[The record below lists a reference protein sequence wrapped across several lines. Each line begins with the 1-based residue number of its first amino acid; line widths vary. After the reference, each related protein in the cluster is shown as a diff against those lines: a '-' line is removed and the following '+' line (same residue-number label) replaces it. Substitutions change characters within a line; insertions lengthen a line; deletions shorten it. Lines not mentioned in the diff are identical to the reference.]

1 MSATLNQD
9 NAVQWWNPFRITI
22 LDRYLLTQ
30 LLLPFLFGV
39 GAFSSIG
46 ISVGALFDL
55 IRKMTT
61 LNLPLDIAAQVFF
74 LQMPLYISYALP
86 MSTLLATL
94 MMYSRLSTDSEL
106 IALRSAGI
114 SSYRLIV
121 PAVVLSL
128 LVTSA
133 SFAFNE
139 AIVPAATYQ
148 ATTTLEKALKED
160 TKKFQE
166 KDILSSEYAEVK
178 VPNVEAGA
186 KAGETKTDRILSR
199 IFYASEFNGE
209 SLSGLTVLDFSQAG
223 LTQIIAAKSAQWQP
237 AKGRWLFSDGTIYVV
252 SPDGSY
258 RNIFKFSQQE
268 IQLPRT
274 PLDLANRKQDW
285 MEMNIAEL
293 REALQLSTNS
303 GDEKQAY
310 KLRLRIQQKLAIP
323 FICLVFGVIGS
334 TLGMRPQRSG
344 KGTSF
349 AISIL
354 IIFGYY
360 LVSFVC
366 DSLGLL
372 EILSPYVAAWLP
384 MLSGL
389 SLGGFLLTRAAR

>member
-1 MSATLNQD
+1 MSITLKQKPD
-9 NAVQWWNPFRITI
+9 IVFWNPFQFSV
-22 LDRYLLTQ
+22 LDGYLLKQ

-46 ISVGALFDL
+46 VSVGALFDL
-55 IRKMTT
+55 IRKVTT
-61 LNLPLDIAAQVFF
+61 VNLPMEIAAQVFF

-114 SSYRLIV
+114 SSYRLAV
-121 PAVVLSL
+121 PAVMLSL
-128 LVTSA
+128 MITGA

-139 AIVPAATYQ
+139 AIVPAANYR
-148 ATTTLEKALKED
+148 ATTTLETALKED

-166 KDILSSEYAEVK
+166 KDILSQEYTEIK
-178 VPNVEAGA
+178 
-186 KAGETKTDRILSR
+186 KADGKSDRVLSR

-209 SLSGLTVLDFSQAG
+209 NLSGLTVLDFSQG
-223 LTQIIAAKSAQWQP
+223 NLTQIISAKAAKWEVS
-237 AKGRWLFSDGTIYVV
+237 KGRWQFSDGTIYVV
-252 SPDGSY
+252 APDGSY
-258 RNIFKFSQQE
+258 RNIFKFDQQE

-285 MEMNIAEL
+285 MEMNIPEL
-293 REALQLSTNS
+293 RDALVLANNNGNEKEAH
-303 GDEKQAY
+303 KI
-310 KLRLRIQQKLAIP
+310 RLRIQQKLAIP
-323 FICLVFGVIGS
+323 FVCVVFGLIGS

-349 AISIL
+349 AISVL
-354 IIFGYY
+354 IIFAYY
-360 LVSFVC
+360 LISFVC

-384 MLSGL
+384 TAIGL
-389 SLGGFLLTRAAR
+389 GFGGFLLNRAAR

>member
-1 MSATLNQD
+1 MIS
-9 NAVQWWNPFRITI
+9 V
-22 LDRYLLTQ
+22 LDRYLLKQ
-30 LLLPFLFGV
+30 LTLPFLFGV
-39 GAFSSIG
+39 AAFSSIG

-55 IRKMTT
+55 IRKITT
-61 LNLPLDIAAQVFF
+61 LNLPFDIAFQVFF

-106 IALRSAGI
+106 IAMRSAGI
-114 SSYRLIV
+114 SLYRLIL
-121 PAVVLSL
+121 PAVFLSL
-128 LVTSA
+128 MITGA

-139 AIVPAATYQ
+139 AIVPAATYR
-148 ATTTLEKALKED
+148 ATTTLEVALKED

-166 KDILSSEYAEVK
+166 ENILSSEYTEVK
-178 VPNVEAGA
+178 GPDG
-186 KAGETKTDRILSR
+186 KSKRILSR
-199 IFYASEFNGE
+199 IFYASQFNGDA
-209 SLSGLTVLDFSQAG
+209 LSGLTVLDFSQQG
-223 LTQIIAAKSAQWQP
+223 LTQIIAAESAKWEV
-237 AKGRWLFSDGTIYVV
+237 AKGRWKFANGTIYVV

-258 RNIFKFSQQE
+258 RNIFKFAEQE

-293 REALQLSTNS
+293 QQALNLANSS

-310 KLRLRIQQKLAIP
+310 KMRLRIQQKLAIP

-349 AISIL
+349 AISIA

-360 LVSFVC
+360 LLAFVC

-372 EILSPYVAAWLP
+372 TVLTPMLAAWIPTLV
-384 MLSGL
+384 GL
-389 SLGGFLLTRAAR
+389 GFGGWLLQRASR

>member
-1 MSATLNQD
+1 MSVSLKQKPS
-9 NAVQWWNPFRITI
+9 VSLGHRFGISV
-22 LDRYLLTQ
+22 LDRYLLKQ
-30 LLLPFLFGV
+30 LLMPFLFGV

-55 IRKMTT
+55 IRKVTT
-61 LNLPLDIAAQVFF
+61 VNLPFDIAVQVFF

-94 MMYSRLSTDSEL
+94 MMYSRLSSDSEL
-106 IALRSAGI
+106 IAMRSAGI
-114 SSYRLIV
+114 SLYRLIM
-121 PAVVLSL
+121 PAVFLSL
-128 LVTSA
+128 MVTAA

-139 AIVPAATYQ
+139 AIVPAANFR
-148 ATTTLEKALKED
+148 ATTTLETALKED

-166 KDILSSEYAEVK
+166 KNILSSEYTEVK
-178 VPNVEAGA
+178 DAD
-186 KAGETKTDRILSR
+186 GETRRVLSR

-209 SLSGLTVLDFSQAG
+209 TLSGLTVLDLSQQG
-223 LTQIIAAKSAQWQP
+223 LTQIIAADKAQWEV
-237 AKGRWLFSDGTIYVV
+237 AKGRWKFSDGTIYVV

-258 RNIFKFSQQE
+258 RNIFKFAEQE

-285 MEMNIAEL
+285 MEMNIREL
-293 REALQLSTNS
+293 REARELSTS
-303 GDEKQAY
+303 TGDLKQVEKVN
-310 KLRLRIQQKLAIP
+310 LRIQQKLAIP

-349 AISIL
+349 AISIM

-360 LVSFVC
+360 LISFVC

-372 EILSPYVAAWLP
+372 QILSPIMAAWTPTFL
-384 MLSGL
+384 GL
-389 SLGGFLLTRAAR
+389 GLGGFLLYRASQ

>member
-1 MSATLNQD
+1 MIS
-9 NAVQWWNPFRITI
+9 V
-22 LDRYLLTQ
+22 LDRYLFKQ
-30 LLLPFLFGV
+30 LSLPFLFGV
-39 GAFSSIG
+39 AAFSSIG

-55 IRKMTT
+55 IRKITT
-61 LNLPLDIAAQVFF
+61 LNLPFDIAFQVFF

-106 IALRSAGI
+106 IAMRSAGM
-114 SSYRLIV
+114 SLYRLIL
-121 PAVVLSL
+121 PAVVMSL
-128 LVTSA
+128 MITGA

-139 AIVPAATYQ
+139 AIVPAATYR
-148 ATTTLEKALKED
+148 ATTTLETALKED

-166 KDILSSEYAEVK
+166 ENILSSEYTEVK
-178 VPNVEAGA
+178 
-186 KAGETKTDRILSR
+186 GEDGKSKRILSR
-199 IFYASEFNGE
+199 IFYASQFNGE
-209 SLSGLTVLDFSQAG
+209 SLSGLTVLDFSQQG
-223 LTQIIAAKSAQWQP
+223 LTQIIAAEA
-237 AKGRWLFSDGTIYVV
+237 AKWEPGNGRWKFSNGTIYVV

-258 RNIFKFSQQE
+258 RNIFKFAEQE

-293 REALQLSTNS
+293 QDALNLANSS

-310 KLRLRIQQKLAIP
+310 KMRLRIQQKLAIP

-349 AISIL
+349 AISIG

-360 LVSFVC
+360 LVAFVC

-372 EILSPYVAAWLP
+372 GIFSPILAAWTPTL
-384 MLSGL
+384 LGL
-389 SLGGFLLTRAAR
+389 GLGAFLLQRASR

>member
-1 MSATLNQD
+1 MSATLKQKPD
-9 NAVQWWNPFRITI
+9 IVLWNPFQFSV
-22 LDRYLLTQ
+22 LDGYLLKQ

-46 ISVGALFDL
+46 VSVGALFDL
-55 IRKMTT
+55 IRKVTT
-61 LNLPLDIAAQVFF
+61 VNLPMEIAAQVFF

-114 SSYRLIV
+114 SSYRLAV
-121 PAVVLSL
+121 PAVMLSL
-128 LVTSA
+128 MITGA

-139 AIVPAATYQ
+139 AIVPAANYQ
-148 ATTTLEKALKED
+148 ATTTLETALKED

-166 KDILSSEYAEVK
+166 KDILSQEYTEIK
-178 VPNVEAGA
+178 
-186 KAGETKTDRILSR
+186 KADGKRDRVLSR

-209 SLSGLTVLDFSQAG
+209 NLSGLTVLDFSQG
-223 LTQIIAAKSAQWQP
+223 NLTQIISAKAAKWEVS
-237 AKGRWLFSDGTIYVV
+237 KGRWQFSDGTIYVV
-252 SPDGSY
+252 APDGSY
-258 RNIFKFSQQE
+258 RNIFKFDQQE

-285 MEMNIAEL
+285 MEMNIPEL
-293 REALQLSTNS
+293 RDALVLANNS
-303 GDEKQAY
+303 GNEKEAH
-310 KLRLRIQQKLAIP
+310 KIRLRIQQKLAIP
-323 FICLVFGVIGS
+323 FVCVVFGLIGS

-349 AISIL
+349 AISVL
-354 IIFGYY
+354 IIFAYY
-360 LVSFVC
+360 LISFVC

-384 MLSGL
+384 TAIGL
-389 SLGGFLLTRAAR
+389 GVGGFLLNRAAR

>member
-1 MSATLNQD
+1 MSATLKQKP
-9 NAVQWWNPFRITI
+9 ALSVWNPFRVSV
-22 LDRYLLTQ
+22 LDRYLLKQ

-39 GAFSSIG
+39 AAFSSIG
-46 ISVGALFDL
+46 VSVGALFDL
-55 IRKMTT
+55 IRKITT
-61 LNLPLDIAAQVFF
+61 VNLPFEIALQVFF
-74 LQMPLYISYALP
+74 LQIPLYISYALP

-106 IALRSAGI
+106 IALRSAGM
-114 SSYRLIV
+114 SLYRLIM
-121 PAVVLSL
+121 PAVFLSL
-128 LVTSA
+128 MITLT

-139 AIVPAATYQ
+139 AIVPAANYR
-148 ATTTLEKALKED
+148 ATTTLETALKAD

-166 KDILSSEYAEVK
+166 ENILSSEYAEVK
-178 VPNVEAGA
+178 
-186 KAGETKTDRILSR
+186 GEDGKTKRVLSR
-199 IFYASEFNGE
+199 IFYASEFNGD
-209 SLSGLTVLDFSQAG
+209 SLSGLTVLDFSQTG
-223 LTQIIAAKSAQWQP
+223 LTQIISADAAKWEV
-237 AKGRWLFSDGTIYVV
+237 AKGRWKFSDGTIYVV

-258 RNIFKFSQQE
+258 RNIFKFAEQE

-293 REALQLSTNS
+293 QEALALANST

-310 KLRLRIQQKLAIP
+310 KMRLRIQQKLAIP

-360 LVSFVC
+360 LVSFIC

-372 EILSPYVAAWLP
+372 AIFSPIMAAWIPTFL
-384 MLSGL
+384 GL
-389 SLGGFLLTRAAR
+389 GLGGLLLSRASR